1 MKSPGC
7 TPSSDAFKGA
17 HFAQVHQRRQHI
29 EHLEDQI
36 TELAAHIHAAT
47 FRLLEL
53 VREYDECEG
62 WGGKG
67 LISCA
72 HWLNWKCGIDLG
84 TAREK
89 VRVAHALKELPQI
102 SEEFR
107 LGRFSYSKV
116 RAMTRVATP
125 KNEYYLLMISR
136 YGTAVHVE
144 RLVRNYR
151 KVKRIEALELENTRH
166 AQRELNWFVDDD
178 GYWVIRG
185 RLTSE
190 QGALVQKVLEQAM
203 EQDFREQ
210 RGIPAGTSSTQ
221 PLDEI
226 NQQPE
231 PISLRRADALVRM
244 AQGYSGQSD
253 SSSGD
258 RFTVHV
264 HTDMETLRANGLN
277 GQAELEDGGT
287 MSAETARRVSCD
299 AGLVHWLENA
309 EGEPLNIGRKSR
321 TIPPAIG
328 RALKRRDGGCRF
340 PGCTNS
346 HFVDAHHIRHWAD
359 GGETSMEN
367 LVLLCRHHHRLV
379 HEGGFGLGKSLHGV
393 IEFSTP
399 AGEIILTGPPKNS
412 RGNAWSL
419 FEQHSE
425 SGIQITPKTAQSLWL
440 GEKMD
445 DDLAVLGMLQLEQ
458 RSENPLLSIFGFN
471 PRPFT

>member
-1 MKSPGC
+1 MISPGC
-7 TPSSDAFKGA
+7 THTAKAFKTA
-17 HFAQVHQRRQHI
+17 HFARVHQRHQHI

-36 TELAAHIHAAT
+36 TELAAHVDVAI

-89 VRVAHALKELPQI
+89 VRVAHALKQLPQI

-107 LGRFSYSKV
+107 HGRVSYSKV

-125 KNEYYLLMISR
+125 KNEDYLLMIAR
-136 YGTAVHVE
+136 HGTAVHVE

-151 KVKRIEALELENTRH
+151 KVKRTEALAKENTRH
-166 AQRELNWFVDDD
+166 AQRELSWFIDDD

-203 EQDFREQ
+203 EEDFREQ
-210 RGIPAGTSSTQ
+210 RDAPAGISAEISLAE

-226 NQQPE
+226 HSHPE
-231 PISLRRADALVRM
+231 PIALRRADALVRM
-244 AQGYSGQSD
+244 AQGYSHTEST
-253 SSSGD
+253 SSGD

-277 GQAELEDGGT
+277 GQAELEDGGNI
-287 MSAETARRVSCD
+287 SAETARRVSCD
-299 AGLVHWLENA
+299 AGLVHWLDKA
-309 EGEPLNIGRKSR
+309 DGEPLNIGRKSR

-359 GGETSMEN
+359 GGETAMEN

-379 HEGGFGLGKSLHGV
+379 HEGGFGLGKSTLGA
-393 IEFSTP
+393 IEFSNP
-399 AGEIILTGPPKNS
+399 AGEVILTGPARNS

-425 SGIQITPKTAQSLWL
+425 AGIHITPKTAQSLWL

-445 DDLAVLGMLQLEQ
+445 DDMAIQVMLQLE
-458 RSENPLLSIFGFN
+458 
-471 PRPFT
+471 

>member
-1 MKSPGC
+1 MISPRD
-7 TPSSDAFKGA
+7 TDASNAFKTT
-17 HFAQVHQRRQHI
+17 HLAQAFHRQQQV

-53 VREYDECEG
+53 LREYDEREG

-89 VRVAHALKELPQI
+89 MRVAHALKELPEI

-107 LGRFSYSKV
+107 NGRVSYSKV

-125 KNEYYLLMISR
+125 KNEEYLLMIAR
-136 YGTAVHVE
+136 HGTAIHVE

-151 KVKRIEALELENTRH
+151 KVKRIEALDLENTRH
-166 AQRELNWFVDDD
+166 AQRELHWYTDDE

-203 EQDFREQ
+203 EEDFREQ
-210 RGIPAGTSSTQ
+210 RNIPAGISAEISAAEAV
-221 PLDEI
+221 DEI
-226 NQQPE
+226 HPH
-231 PISLRRADALVRM
+231 PHPVALRRADALVRM
-244 AQGYSGQSD
+244 AQGYSGHEST
-253 SSSGD
+253 SSGD

-264 HTDMETLRANGLN
+264 HTDMEALRADGMH
-277 GQAELEDGGT
+277 GQAEVEDGVPI
-287 MSAETARRVSCD
+287 SAETARRVSCD
-299 AGLVHWLENA
+299 AGVVHWLDNA
-309 EGEPLNIGRKSR
+309 DCEPLSIGRKSR
-321 TIPPAIG
+321 TIPPAIR
-328 RALKRRDGGCRF
+328 RALRRRDGSCRF
-340 PGCTNS
+340 PGCTNT

-359 GGETSMEN
+359 GGETGMEN

-379 HEGGFGLGKSLHGV
+379 HEGGFGIGLSTSGV
-393 IEFSTP
+393 IEFSNP
-399 AGEIILTGPPKNS
+399 AGEVILTGPARNS

-425 SGIQITPKTAQSLWL
+425 SGIHITPKTAQSLWL

-445 DDLAVLGMLQLEQ
+445 DDLAVLGMLQLE
-458 RSENPLLSIFGFN
+458 
-471 PRPFT
+471 